1 MSSTDYLI
9 TIALALLPISELRGA
24 IPYAYFNGS
33 PLLLAAALGV
43 VVNLLVA
50 PLAYI
55 FLGSLHNLFYRV
67 WQWYRSFFDRF
78 VQRARMRVEHH
89 FSKWG
94 YLGLAVFVGVP
105 LPITGA
111 WTAALGAWVLG
122 LKKKETILAI
132 SFGVFIS
139 ATIVTLI
146 IAFGVGV
153 DSIFIKRF

>member
-55 FLGSLHNLFYRV
+55 FLGSLHTLFYRV